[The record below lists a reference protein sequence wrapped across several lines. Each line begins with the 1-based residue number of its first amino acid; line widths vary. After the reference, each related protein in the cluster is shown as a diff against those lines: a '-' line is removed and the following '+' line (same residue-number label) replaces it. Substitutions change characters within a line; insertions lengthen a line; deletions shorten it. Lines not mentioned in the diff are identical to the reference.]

1 MKRIYKAFRKSP
13 VLGLKV
19 MVDRVADW
27 MEEHRLGIDTQG
39 LIPIETLL
47 ENWAGNHDYA
57 PTSMRAFRAFMVKI
71 ALRKDEDVFLDYGCG
86 KGRAIIMA
94 AQYPFRRVVGVEIA
108 LPLAEAARRN
118 VRIVSKKMACKR
130 IEVHCGSAD
139 QMEVPPDVS
148 VVYFYNPFHGFVLG
162 RVLANLRASLERTPR
177 RMRVIYNNPTHFKKI
192 SHQYPWLVARH
203 HFSLEHECIIYES
216 ML

>member
-13 VLGLKV
+13 LLGLRV
-19 MVDRVADW
+19 MADRVADW
-27 MEEHRLGIDTQG
+27 IEERRLGIDTQG

-47 ENWAGNHDYA
+47 EDWAGNHDYA
-57 PTSMRAFRAFMVKI
+57 PTSMRAFRTFMVKI
-71 ALRKDEDVFLDYGCG
+71 GLRKDEDVFLDYGCG

-118 VRIVSKKMACKR
+118 LRIVSKKLACER
-130 IEVHCGSAD
+130 IEVHCESAD
-139 QMEVPPDVS
+139 RMEVPPDVS
-148 VVYFYNPFHGFVLG
+148 VVYLYNPFHGSVLG
-162 RVLANLRASLERTPR
+162 RVLANLRASLEASPR
-177 RMRVIYNNPTHFKKI
+177 RMCVIYNNPTHFKKI

-216 ML
+216 IL

>member
-1 MKRIYKAFRKSP
+1 VIRIYKTFHKNPLLR
-13 VLGLKV
+13 LKV
-19 MVDRVADW
+19 MAHRVADSI
-27 MEEHRLGIDTQG
+27 EEYQLGIDTQG

-57 PTSMRAFRAFMVKI
+57 PTSIRSFRTFMAKI
-71 ALRKDEDVFLDYGCG
+71 DLVEDEVFLDYGCG
-86 KGRAIIMA
+86 KGRVIIMA
-94 AQYPFRRVVGVEIA
+94 AQYPFRRVIGVEIA
-108 LPLAEAARRN
+108 LLLAEAARKN
-118 VRIVSKKMACKR
+118 IKVVSEKLACKR
-130 IEVHCGSAD
+130 IEVHCESAD
-139 QMEVPPDVS
+139 KMEVPPDVS
-148 VVYFYNPFHGFVLG
+148 VVYFYNPFHGPMLG
-162 RVLANLRASLERTPR
+162 RVLDNLRASLEKTPR